1 MIILAIDPGTTQS
14 GWVLFD
20 GERVLDSGTYEN
32 GAVVQ
37 LIQSDGARRD
47 VRTLAI
53 ERFEAR
59 GMPMGEDSIETVIWT
74 GRFVQAW
81 RDPDAVLLV
90 KRREVK
96 SHLCGTS
103 KAKDPHVRQALLD
116 LLGPVGKKAAPGP
129 CYGVTS
135 HAWAAL
141 AVAVTARAKMEGKQ

>member
-20 GERVLDSGTYEN
+20 GERAIRSGVEPNPDVLEIVRCHSAEVL
-32 GAVVQ
+32 AV
-37 LIQSDGARRD
+37 
-47 VRTLAI
+47 

-81 RDPDAVLLV
+81 RDPDAVRLV

-116 LLGPVGKKAAPGP
+116 TVGPVGKKAAPGP

-141 AVAVTARAKMEGKQ
+141 AVAVTARAQMEGRA